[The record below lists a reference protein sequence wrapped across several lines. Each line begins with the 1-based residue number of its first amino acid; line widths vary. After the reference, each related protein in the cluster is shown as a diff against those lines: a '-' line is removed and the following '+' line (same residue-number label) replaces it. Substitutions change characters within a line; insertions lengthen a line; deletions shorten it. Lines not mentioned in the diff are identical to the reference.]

1 LEYGLLRFAP
11 DTSGLKADEEILIG
25 GKPGSD
31 RFTSLKDAA
40 NLV

>member
-1 LEYGLLRFAP
+1 MKKADF